1 MGFNQKELLIMSHL
15 RENSRK
21 NLTKIS
27 KETKIAVSTIF
38 DKIKKYEG
46 GIIKKHT
53 CILDFT
59 KLGFDVRVKMILKCP
74 RPNRD
79 EIQEFLVRHP
89 RVNSVYKINNGY
101 DFLIEGIFRH
111 MKDLSEFTEKL
122 DGYKVKDRH
131 EYFVL
136 EDLKIESFLSDP
148 SYIEMV
154 GI

>member
-59 KLGFDVRVKMILKCP
+59 KLGFERFGDENDKNSKITCMRLK
-74 RPNRD
+74 
-79 EIQEFLVRHP
+79 L
-89 RVNSVYKINNGY
+89 
-101 DFLIEGIFRH
+101 
-111 MKDLSEFTEKL
+111 
-122 DGYKVKDRH
+122 
-131 EYFVL
+131 
-136 EDLKIESFLSDP
+136 
-148 SYIEMV
+148 
-154 GI
+154 